1 MAPEPAIKFLC
12 DDQLGKLARWLI
24 IIGQDVFYKNRLE
37 DSELIDVAVRESRFI
52 LTRDLRLGKIL
63 EEKAIP
69 HYIVLENYPAHQ
81 LKELVA
87 KFSDRI
93 RIRVFS
99 RCTECNLVL
108 VPAQKEEV
116 KERIPPFV
124 YKNQDRFRQCPGC
137 KKVFWAATHRTHV
150 DEQLVHLL
158 GDSYF
163 TLKEE
168 VW

>member
-1 MAPEPAIKFLC
+1 M
-12 DDQLGKLARWLI
+12 GKLARWLR

-37 DSELIDVAVRESRFI
+37 DGELIDVAVRESRFI

-63 EEKAIP
+63 EEKALP

-81 LKELVA
+81 LKEVAA

-93 RIRVFS
+93 KIRVFS
-99 RCTECNLVL
+99 RCTDCNLVL
-108 VPAQKEEV
+108 VSAEKEEV
-116 KERIPPFV
+116 KDRIPPFV
-124 YKNQDRFRQCPGC
+124 YKTQNRFRQCPGC

-150 DEQLVHLL
+150 EEQLNHLL
-158 GDSYF
+158 GDMYF

>member
-1 MAPEPAIKFLC
+1 MC
-12 DDQLGKLARWLI
+12 DDQLGKLARWLR

-52 LTRDLRLGKIL
+52 LTRDLRLSKIL
-63 EEKAIP
+63 EDRSIP
-69 HYIVLENYPAHQ
+69 HHIVLENYPAHQ
-81 LKELVA
+81 LKEVVA

-93 RIRVFS
+93 KIRVFS

-108 VPAQKEEV
+108 EPVDKEKV
-116 KERIPPFV
+116 MDRIPPFV
-124 YKNQDRFRQCPGC
+124 LKTQTRFRQCPGC

-158 GDSYF
+158 GDMYF

>member
-1 MAPEPAIKFLC
+1 VAPEPAIKFLC

-37 DSELIDVAVRESRFI
+37 DSELIDSAVRESRFI
-52 LTRDLRLGKIL
+52 LTRDLRLAKVL
-63 EEKAIP
+63 EEKKIP
-69 HYIVLENYPAHQ
+69 HYLGMENYPAHQ
-81 LKELVA
+81 LKEVAA

-93 RIRVFS
+93 KIRVFS
-99 RCTECNLVL
+99 RCTDCNLAL
-108 VPAQKEEV
+108 VPVEKEAV
-116 KERIPPFV
+116 KELIPPFV
-124 YKNQDRFRQCPGC
+124 FQTQTRFRQCPGC
-137 KKVFWAATHRTHV
+137 KKVFWSATHRTHV

-158 GDSYF
+158 GDLYF